1 MSTAGPPQGAQHRI
15 AQREGTSVGA
25 AVADESVRVEIEPGV
40 ELHYKERGAG
50 IPVVFIHGLTG
61 DLGSW
66 SEQVPAF
73 EGAYRTITYS
83 RRFSRPNRNDMRASP
98 DYSVLVDAADLGRLL
113 AVLDA
118 QPAILIGSSFG
129 AYTALTLALAQPD
142 KVRAM
147 VLCEPPVMSWAD
159 LVEGGQ
165 AIREAYEQSVIH
177 PARAAF
183 EQGDDD
189 RAAQIY
195 AAGVLG
201 ASGIQSVSPT
211 ARARRL
217 SNTDAIKALASSKR
231 EFVPLDPALAGKLG
245 MPILLMS
252 GERTQPIFASIFD
265 SARRLLPAAIA
276 VRVPNAGHSVY
287 REQPEVFS
295 QLCLRFIER
304 AIRPGANQVP
314 SSDTGRGA
322 FRRP

>member
-1 MSTAGPPQGAQHRI
+1 MSADVAP
-15 AQREGTSVGA
+15 
-25 AVADESVRVEIEPGV
+25 AVTRVEIEPGV
-40 ELHYKERGAG
+40 ELHYQESGAG

-73 EGAYRTITYS
+73 EGVYRTITYS

-98 DYSVLVDAADLGRLL
+98 DHSVLVDAADLGRLL
-113 AVLDA
+113 ARLDA
-118 QPAILIGSSFG
+118 EPAILIGSSFG
-129 AYTALTLALAQPD
+129 AYTALALALEQPQ

-147 VLCEPPVMSWAD
+147 VLSEPPVLSWAD

-165 AIREAYEQSVIH
+165 AIREAYEHTTIH
-177 PARAAF
+177 PARKAF

-201 ASGIQSVSPT
+201 TSGIQGVSPA

-231 EFVPLDPALAGKLG
+231 EFVALDPARARTLT

-265 SARRLLPAAIA
+265 SARRLLPSATAI
-276 VRVPNAGHSVY
+276 RVPDAGHSVY
-287 REQPEVFS
+287 REQPAEFNRI
-295 QLCLRFIER
+295 CLQFLESAIHAGATQER
-304 AIRPGANQVP
+304 VAHADSGDHSPH
-314 SSDTGRGA
+314 D
-322 FRRP
+322 